1 MKNILFTSL
10 VLIFVLQACCTKKF
24 CESGLYQ
31 VTLEGFEP
39 SELDTIIMR
48 SYHKNSNFTSLID
61 SSIVSTSQRDS
72 ITWILYPNSLLDIHR
87 DYQFQFSGL
96 SQVYTLTDFQVGKK
110 GCNCCFPF
118 RPKND
123 YYDALEAYSING
135 IRKSK
140 GELYI
145 SK

>member
-1 MKNILFTSL
+1 MKNIFFASL
-10 VLIFVLQACCTKKF
+10 VLVFIMQACCTKKM

-48 SYHKNSNFTSLID
+48 SYDKNSNFTSLID
-61 SSIVSTSQRDS
+61 SSIVSASQSDS
-72 ITWILYPNSLLDIHR
+72 ITWVLYPGSQLDINQ

-96 SQVYTLTDFQVGKK
+96 PQVYTLTDFQVGKQ
-110 GCNCCFPF
+110 GCNTCFPF
-118 RPKND
+118 RPKSD
-123 YYDALEAYSING
+123 YYDALEGYSVNG
-135 IRKSK
+135 VRKANE
-140 GELYI
+140 GLRI